1 MEITATAIDK
11 VLTDLAS
18 QPDPRWKTLDLDKQR
33 KQIQAELNS
42 SFPKDGM
49 MRVMTRM
56 QFQGAPDLGDIDWES
71 KLATFEQIEYPQYYL
86 QPFHKFNKM
95 SLFEKTIA
103 QKDNY

>member
-42 SFPKDGM
+42 SAPKDAV

-71 KLATFEQIEYPQYYL
+71 KLATFEPSE
-86 QPFHKFNKM
+86 
-95 SLFEKTIA
+95 
-103 QKDNY
+103 